1 VNHVLVHPAHPGHA
15 SPLATILDVAAA
27 AGVSGS
33 TVSRALK
40 NQRGPSEQT
49 RRLIRQIARE
59 IGYNATRLRNT
70 KGWRL
75 VFMVHSQHSDTHTRP
90 SLDPFFADVLQGTR
104 QACREHGIK
113 VTLMT
118 CGPTDRTCETLRLHE
133 PDMILAAG
141 HFETE
146 VLDMVAQLE
155 LPMALIDF
163 SLRDLPSVTPDNAD
177 GGYQATRHL
186 LDIGRR
192 RIAFI
197 SGAPAHASILERARG
212 YRRALFEA
220 GMLADPELEVAPPLG
235 QARDEGP
242 AMAMQQLLR
251 LREPPDA
258 VFAYNDRAALAA
270 IDTCVAAGLRVPQ
283 DIAIVGFDDL
293 QAAAQSHTPLT
304 TLRVDRQRLGR
315 MGLELAMQGS
325 SMPRLN
331 TLPVELVV
339 RQSTVAAS
347 PAAAV
352 PVPAPPLATLRLPE
366 RPREAQ
372 AS

>member
-1 VNHVLVHPAHPGHA
+1 
-15 SPLATILDVAAA
+15 
-27 AGVSGS
+27 
-33 TVSRALK
+33 
-40 NQRGPSEQT
+40 
-49 RRLIRQIARE
+49 
-59 IGYNATRLRNT
+59 
-70 KGWRL
+70 
-75 VFMVHSQHSDTHTRP
+75 
-90 SLDPFFADVLQGTR
+90 
-104 QACREHGIK
+104 
-113 VTLMT
+113 MT

-347 PAAAV
+347 PVVSALT
-352 PVPAPPLATLRLPE
+352 PPLRLPE

-372 AS
+372 AT